1 MTMPVNATA
10 FPIRACY
17 GERDKTH
24 ALLTCSADEALIPAL
39 LLELTDKPPGYVPS
53 GERWW
58 PSVGCGP
65 VGQWWALWWTVPD
78 QNATRGGMVRSEVS
92 LWPVDEV
99 PNIQDLAVEMQVLN
113 GGEPLHLVSREVL
126 AAVAESLICGNT
138 VTPVFGDLDLWPSLV
153 AGLWRRLGPQAR
165 MSFAARVAISPP
177 LGGESVS
184 PPWLYAVS
192 EDRINQWPNAAIVP
206 IASARMATVS
216 RGARWVSGEADAL
229 IDELIAANVP
239 IGPSLSGVRR
249 VSRAADR
256 LESLRQSAD
265 ARGAIELLRTLCA
278 IDPDRRAL
286 ADFKSEGLAALQTTL
301 PSAPIDLVGSVANI
315 RLRELPEQADRLLP
329 SIVESWVAEQLPTT
343 DVKDASHFLS
353 LVLTGN
359 AEQWWITSTR
369 AGIKRG
375 IREGA
380 ATWPLFLLRWLS
392 SSAVESFAEVLGVRS
407 LVLEGRVL
415 AAASVAAMS
424 QTEYTALLKNART
437 LQWSRVH
444 ALAAL
449 SVLPSKEAL
458 ASQLAF
464 SPDGASGLEILVDK
478 IPGPTLVENAI
489 EIGDTQ
495 LLSLVAQRTT
505 TTPDLLGEMDLSQK
519 AWRTLW
525 ELHIEAGGVPWPSN
539 VDRDIQAGEF
549 LASLASE
556 GQGSLIVAR
565 FAPDFATAALNIPD
579 RSVLW
584 SALERSSADALAA
597 EVARLIVEAANSG
610 LEGACPEPRLL
621 VTVHHV
627 AMNGNLA
634 AHGAARL
641 LIWQPQISESVAEGV
656 ISRVHYWGEARATAL
671 GQVVLD
677 RGWRRVARW
686 LTSQYRRG
694 VTAVLPAIHACSELY
709 SIWDL
714 WFIPMA
720 PGAPSKQ
727 IDHNQL
733 IARVAE
739 LGSTLAA
746 SRLDELWQRAGGKNG
761 ALLHS
766 GTEQERWL
774 DAARK
779 AATGALQDRMMSLVH
794 VLLED
799 LPHNTDLE
807 ALKKIIKDCE

>member
-1 MTMPVNATA
+1 MTMPANATT
-10 FPIRACY
+10 FPIRASY

-24 ALLTCSADEALIPAL
+24 ALLTCSADEAIMPAL

-78 QNATRGGMVRSEVS
+78 HNATRGGMVRSEVS
-92 LWPVDEV
+92 LWPLDEV
-99 PNIQDLAVEMQVLN
+99 PSIRDLAVEMQALN

-126 AAVAESLICGNT
+126 ATVAESLISGNA

-153 AGLWRRLGPQAR
+153 ASLWQRLGPDAR

-192 EDRINQWPNAAIVP
+192 EDRINQWPNTAIVP
-206 IASARMATVS
+206 IASAGTGIAS
-216 RGARWVSGEADAL
+216 RGARWVSGEVDAI
-229 IDELIAANVP
+229 IDELIAANVA

-249 VSRAADR
+249 ISRAADR

-278 IDPDRRAL
+278 IAPDRGAL
-286 ADFKSEGLAALQTTL
+286 VEFKSEGLAALQTTL
-301 PSAPIDLVGSVANI
+301 PTAPIDLVSSVANI
-315 RLRELPEQADRLLP
+315 RLSELPEQADTLLP
-329 SIVESWVAEQLPTT
+329 SIVESWAAEQLPKT
-343 DVKDASHFLS
+343 DTADASHFFS
-353 LVLTGN
+353 LVLTGK

-375 IREGA
+375 IRDGA
-380 ATWPLFLLRWLS
+380 AIWPSFLLRWLS
-392 SSAVESFAEVLGVRS
+392 SSAVESIVEVLGVRS
-407 LVLEGRVL
+407 LVLEGKVL
-415 AAASVAAMS
+415 ATALATAMS
-424 QTEYTALLKNART
+424 QMEYKALLKNART

-449 SVLPSKEAL
+449 SVLPPKEAL

-464 SPDGASGLEILVDK
+464 GPDSAFGLEILVDK
-478 IPGPTLVENAI
+478 IPGSVLVENAI
-489 EIGDTQ
+489 ETGDKQ
-495 LLSLVAQRTT
+495 LLSLVAQRTSM
-505 TTPDLLGEMDLSQK
+505 TPDLLAGMDLSKK

-525 ELHIEAGGVPWPSN
+525 EFHIEAGGVLWPPN

-556 GQGSLIVAR
+556 GQGASIVAR
-565 FAPDFATAALNIPD
+565 FARDFAPAALKFPD
-579 RSVLW
+579 RSALW
-584 SALERSSADALAA
+584 SDLERSAAEALAT
-597 EVARLIVEAANSG
+597 EVARLIVDTANSG
-610 LEGACPEPRLL
+610 LECACPEPGLL
-621 VTVHHV
+621 PTVHHV
-627 AMNGNLA
+627 AVNGNLG

-641 LIWQPQISESVAEGV
+641 LIWQPQISESGAEDV
-656 ISRVHYWGEARATAL
+656 IACVRYWGETGATAL

-677 RGWRRVARW
+677 RGWRRIARW
-686 LTSQYRRG
+686 LTTQYQRG
-694 VTAVLPAIHACSELY
+694 FTAVLPAIHACSELY
-709 SIWDL
+709 TIWEL
-714 WFIPMA
+714 WFVPMA
-720 PGAPSKQ
+720 PGASSKP
-727 IDHNQL
+727 IEHNQL
-733 IARVAE
+733 ITRVAE

-746 SRLDELWQRAGGKNG
+746 SRLDELWQRAGGKSG

-766 GTEQERWL
+766 GTEQERWH

-779 AATGALQDRMMSLVH
+779 AATGALQDRIMSLVD

-807 ALKKIIKDCE
+807 ALKKIIRDCE